1 MGSSTRNE
9 CNALPA
15 HQRIQHFIRP
25 GISVI
30 LRKSAA
36 SFDEAG
42 KFARVLVAHSGPPP
56 VLLHAAD
63 CPVNPHLQFQFRTSC
78 DERLRRTRWD
88 RGTAYQTSSKSC
100 RAEPQ
105 HPWICSP
112 STFTCAMSSAVWITW
127 TSGMLN
133 MLNIP
138 DMCHARMRVEAL
150 LGVW

>member
-1 MGSSTRNE
+1 
-9 CNALPA
+9 
-15 HQRIQHFIRP
+15 
-25 GISVI
+25 
-30 LRKSAA
+30 
-36 SFDEAG
+36 
-42 KFARVLVAHSGPPP
+42 VLVAHSGPPP

-78 DERLRRTRWD
+78 DERWSRRLSLTTHTLHTKQYHSKRPSRHHWRTWRRARPHPTRWD